1 MTKEELEEKKKRRK
15 KRKKRKVKKKKGK
28 RDACYHKIKRTA
40 KVWPSAYASGRLVQ
54 CRKVGAANYGNKSKK
69 KNESLNEDF
78 KPHMMYDPKT
88 GKSEKANEEE
98 DHHRLAKKGY
108 THIDPEGVRDVIG
121 DGEGGASG
129 PDPLLKKFGKEMED
143 EIMKTLKAMP
153 DIGQHKDGDYIMDDD
168 KEIQVQKEEQLL
180 KKKIRIRIKKSKR
193 KST

>member
-88 GKSEKANEEE
+88 GESKKANKEE
-98 DHHRLAKKGY
+98 DHHSLSKKGY
-108 THIDPEGVRDVIG
+108 THVNPKEIEDEFKKQ
-121 DGEGGASG
+121 GGALG
-129 PDPLLKKFGKEMED
+129 
-143 EIMKTLKAMP
+143 MKNLEKAT
-153 DIGQHKDGDYIMDDD
+153 GASK
-168 KEIQVQKEEQLL
+168 KEIQKTLDGRDDIRTHKHGDLIRADDGEIKQEEKLL